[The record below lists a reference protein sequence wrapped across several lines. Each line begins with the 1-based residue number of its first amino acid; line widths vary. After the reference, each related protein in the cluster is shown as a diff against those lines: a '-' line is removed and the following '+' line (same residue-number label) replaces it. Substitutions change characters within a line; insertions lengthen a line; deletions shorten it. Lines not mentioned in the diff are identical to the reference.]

1 MAIYI
6 DDRELVAAHRA
17 GDSKAFDELV
27 REHQLPL
34 LAHANRKLHCDASA
48 DDALQETLVRAYRAL
63 PKFSGEYRLG
73 PWLHRIMAN
82 VCVDEAVRRRRD
94 SEKLDKYALQPTQM
108 TSSPSA
114 EEELGLNFDDTSLK
128 AAIDDLPD
136 PHREALVLR
145 FVDELEYS
153 QVAERVG
160 VSEPNARA
168 RVSRARSAV
177 RSTIK
182 GVAVLPVLL
191 FGLLKRGEKAAAAAT
206 AGSTMTST
214 AASAVGHTASAGL
227 PTLAEA
233 TTVVAQAAPTVMPV
247 IVKAAVGI
255 GLAAAVFAPTD
266 DSAVHHAMANMV
278 SPGFGVDAAQSLNE
292 LDGGLIASSGGLPS
306 DPSNLTVTLAG
317 DLTDPN
323 TAKNATQSG
332 LTGQSSVAL
341 ETLTPSIATSNTNQ
355 RSVQANRGGVVLGA
369 NSQTALSGET
379 LNVTLEMLSLDPV
392 GPERFDLSG
401 RLALNAKGV
410 ERSGELQL
418 GSTLRLAP
426 GSVDAERRIEA
437 LLVMKLDRGDVVE
450 IRLAG
455 LTGEGTTG
463 LTVAGLYRAIA
474 DGDSALADG
483 GWFTALLDL
492 EGPAGTGSCVLTL
505 ES

>member
-17 GDSKAFDELV
+17 GDSEAFDELV
-27 REHQLPL
+27 REHRHSL

-63 PKFSGEYRLG
+63 PKFGGEYRLG

-82 VCVDEAVRRRRD
+82 VCVDETHRRRRD
-94 SEKLDKYALQPTQM
+94 SEKLDKYVFEPAH
-108 TSSPSA
+108 SPSA
-114 EEELGLNFDDTSLK
+114 PSVEVELGLDFDDTSLQ

-177 RSTIK
+177 RSAIK

-206 AGSTMTST
+206 AGSTMTTT
-214 AASAVGHTASAGL
+214 AASAVGHTASTAL

-233 TTVVAQAAPTVMPV
+233 TTVVAQAAPAAMPV
-247 IVKAAVGI
+247 IAKAAVGI

-266 DSAVHHAMANMV
+266 DSAVHHAMANLA

-292 LDGGLIASSGGLPS
+292 VDGGLPS
-306 DPSNLTVTLAG
+306 DPSNLTVILAG

-323 TAKNATQSG
+323 TAKNATKSG
-332 LTGQSSVAL
+332 LIGQSSIAL
-341 ETLTPSIATSNTNQ
+341 ETLTPSVATLNTNQ
-355 RSVQANRGGVVLGA
+355 RSSQANRSGVVLGA
-369 NSQTALSGET
+369 KSQAALSGET
-379 LNVTLEMLSLDPV
+379 LNVTIEMLSVNPV
-392 GPERFDLSG
+392 GPERFNLSG
-401 RLALNAKGV
+401 GLALNV
-410 ERSGELQL
+410 EGTELSGELQF
-418 GSTLRLAP
+418 GSTLRVAP
-426 GSVDAERRIEA
+426 GSIDAERRIEA
-437 LLVMKLDRGDVVE
+437 LLVIKLDQGDVIE

-463 LTVAGLYRAIA
+463 LTVAGLYRATA
-474 DGDSALADG
+474 DGDRALADG

-492 EGPAGTGSCVLTL
+492 EGPAGTGSFVLTL